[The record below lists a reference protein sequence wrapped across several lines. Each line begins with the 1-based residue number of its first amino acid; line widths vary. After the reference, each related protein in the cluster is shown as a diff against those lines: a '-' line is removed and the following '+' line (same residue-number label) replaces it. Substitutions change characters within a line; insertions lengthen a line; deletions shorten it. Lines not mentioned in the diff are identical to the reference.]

1 MLHMAIP
8 ASTALWFL
16 PFALPVCFYV
26 AWSDMR
32 SMRIPNNAVLALF
45 AIYAVI
51 GLIALPLP
59 TYGWHLLHVVV
70 VLVIGMVLNA
80 GGLIGA
86 GDAKFAAAAAPFIF
100 IGDLRFLMAIFTA
113 TLLAAWVTHR
123 IAKYSPIRRMVPEW
137 ESWEQGWDFPMG
149 LALGGALSLYLIL
162 GFLYGA

>member
-1 MLHMAIP
+1 MSMEIP
-8 ASTALWFL
+8 ASAALWFL
-16 PFALPVCFYV
+16 PFVLPVCFYV

-32 SMRIPNNAVLALF
+32 AMRIPNKSVMVLLGV
-45 AIYAVI
+45 YVVI

-59 TYGWHLLHVVV
+59 IYGWHFLQVIV
-70 VLVIGMVLNA
+70 VLLAGIILNA
-80 GGLIGA
+80 GGLVGA

-100 IGDLRFLMAIFTA
+100 IGDLRFLLAIFTA

-123 IAKYSPIRRMVPEW
+123 IAKYTPIRRMAPNW